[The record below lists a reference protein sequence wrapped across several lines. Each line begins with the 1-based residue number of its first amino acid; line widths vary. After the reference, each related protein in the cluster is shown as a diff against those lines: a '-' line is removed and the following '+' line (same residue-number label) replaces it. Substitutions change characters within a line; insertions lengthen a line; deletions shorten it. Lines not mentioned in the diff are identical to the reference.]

1 MSFYEFMVL
10 PFVEIEIRLGT
21 LGKTFDSSID
31 RKYFEKIKER
41 LETGEWESIINK
53 NTIEYCK
60 KNNKLI
66 TENDSSFLMLKENL
80 LKEDFQI
87 NTSPFDIRYS
97 INQEFKITAPFDKE
111 ESIIRQKTRKSF
123 INENFRYDLTIVN
136 EISNNINKTKYEIEI
151 ELIINNININW
162 TPGYIN
168 DFLECKIYDLINI
181 VEPLERDKFKIRLIK
196 ETNLKSNKVTIN
208 EMFNSKSN

>member
-1 MSFYEFMVL
+1 MN
-10 PFVEIEIRLGT
+10 IA
-21 LGKTFDSSID
+21 
-31 RKYFEKIKER
+31 
-41 LETGEWESIINK
+41 
-53 NTIEYCK
+53 K

-66 TENDSSFLMLKENL
+66 TENDSSFLMLKENI

>member
-1 MSFYEFMVL
+1 MRYYDFMVL

-31 RKYFEKIKER
+31 KKYFEKIKDF
-41 LETGEWESIINK
+41 LDTGDWESINNK

-60 KNNKLI
+60 NNNKLI
-66 TENDSSFLMLKENL
+66 TENDISFLILKENV

-97 INQEFKITAPFDKE
+97 INQEFKFKTENIVNSFDKTD
-111 ESIIRQKTRKSF
+111 SVLRNKTRKSYL
-123 INENFRYDLTIVN
+123 NENFRYDLTIVN

-151 ELIINNININW
+151 ELIINNNNIIWSPN
-162 TPGYIN
+162 YIN
-168 DFLECKIYDLINI
+168 DFLECKIYDLVNI
-181 VEPLERDKFKIRLIK
+181 VEPLERSKFKINLIK
-196 ETNLKSNKVTIN
+196 EKKV
-208 EMFNSKSN
+208 

>member
-1 MSFYEFMVL
+1 MRFYDFMVL

-31 RKYFEKIKER
+31 KKYFEKIKDF
-41 LETGEWESIINK
+41 LDTGDWESINNK

-60 KNNKLI
+60 NNNKLI
-66 TENDSSFLMLKENL
+66 TENDISFLILKENV

-97 INQEFKITAPFDKE
+97 INQEFKYKTESIVNSFDKTD
-111 ESIIRQKTRKSF
+111 SVLRNKTRKSYL
-123 INENFRYDLTIVN
+123 NENFRYDLTIVN

-151 ELIINNININW
+151 ELIINNNNIIW
-162 TPGYIN
+162 SPKFIN
-168 DFLECKIYDLINI
+168 DFLECKIYDLVNI
-181 VEPLERDKFKIRLIK
+181 VEPLERDKFKINLIK
-196 ETNLKSNKVTIN
+196 EKKV
-208 EMFNSKSN
+208 

>member
-1 MSFYEFMVL
+1 MVL

-21 LGKTFDSSID
+21 IGKFFDSSID

-41 LETGEWESIINK
+41 LETGEWESIIDK

-60 KNNKLI
+60 DTNKLI
-66 TENDSSFLMLKENL
+66 NDNSFLIVKENL
-80 LKEDFQI
+80 LKEDFKI

-97 INQEFKITAPFDKE
+97 INQEFRITAPFNKE
-111 ESIIRQKTRKSF
+111 DCIIRQKTRKSF
-123 INENFRYDLTIVN
+123 INEHFRYDLTIVN

-196 ETNLKSNKVTIN
+196 ETNLKSNKITIN
-208 EMFNSKSN
+208 EMFS

>member
-1 MSFYEFMVL
+1 MKYYDFMVL

-31 RKYFEKIKER
+31 KKYFEKIKDH
-41 LETGEWESIINK
+41 LDTGDWESINNK

-60 KNNKLI
+60 NNNKLI
-66 TENDSSFLMLKENL
+66 TENDDISFLILKENV

-97 INQEFKITAPFDKE
+97 INQEFKFSTASIVNTFDKND
-111 ESIIRQKTRKSF
+111 SILRNKTRKSYL
-123 INENFRYDLTIVN
+123 NENFRYDLTIVN

-151 ELIINNININW
+151 ELIINNNNITWSPNF
-162 TPGYIN
+162 IN
-168 DFLECKIYDLINI
+168 DFLECKIYDLVNI
-181 VEPLERDKFKIRLIK
+181 VEPLERNKFKINLIK
-196 ETNLKSNKVTIN
+196 EKVVLN
-208 EMFNSKSN
+208 EKKN